1 MTVPGHFSAG
11 ARGRGQ
17 INERAVDAAFAS
29 AGFELQAVASFLVQ
43 KRVRAASGGEQQQE
57 SEEKKRQEAA
67 ASGSGCLH
75 IILHL
80 VDRIKYIMPEARK
93 QT

>member
-1 MTVPGHFSAG
+1 MRPSRLPGSSFRQLRPFLCRNGS
-11 ARGRGQ
+11 
-17 INERAVDAAFAS
+17 
-29 AGFELQAVASFLVQ
+29 ELHP
-43 KRVRAASGGEQQQE
+43 GGEQQQE